1 MKLANK
7 LETRH
12 AYVRGNGRCYRCGA
26 GAMRAAAARGEL
38 ARLYCEACLVAVG
51 AVRVKVETPQLGLGM
66 MDDASKEGKKP

>member
-12 AYVRGNGRCYRCGA
+12 AYVRGDGRCYRCGA
-26 GAMRAAAARGEL
+26 EAARAAAARGEL

-51 AVRVKVETPQLGLGM
+51 AVRVKVETPQLGLDM
-66 MDDASKEGKKP
+66 MGNSKEGKKP